1 MSLQKKFEQAAR
13 ATDRY
18 TDIIVKDRVY
28 AAYKQS
34 LDTVRK
40 QTATLY
46 EKHAKDGIL
55 SMSEVSKYNRLGNLE
70 KDIAAEMTR
79 LGGKQVRATTKA
91 IKDVYQE
98 SAYRTAYALNTEM
111 PDIAMNF
118 GLLPTKQVEAS
129 VINPISIKWPE
140 SVKFNTITAT
150 KQIREAITAGIIQGK
165 SYPDVARVIKEKFDM
180 AAYKAERIVRTEAHR
195 ARSMGQLAT
204 LEEAHEQGVPMLK
217 VWITAMDQRVRDIH
231 GPMDGQKVEMFDED
245 GNPGLFWDGNN
256 NKAPAPGMFGVAK
269 SDINCRCA
277 MRGEVPGYEPT
288 ERRERLTEEEY
299 QARKAAEAER
309 AVKEGRDPLPIAR
322 SEIKPYRT
330 YPEYAKEKG
339 FPMLYKG
346 AEPRITDIGVSYS
359 MIDAVGGKELA
370 EVHRAMLQSRGYTDE
385 QIDGMV
391 ENLKKLNA
399 NAELTI
405 RVPSDVIADVLEDGR
420 FKTQFES
427 QTSGGAL
434 NPRGRLRAEEFLY
447 NAPADLA
454 PELRP
459 VYGYLSDVSTS
470 LNAQAYGD
478 VKVIL
483 KDSVRNRTTVVYSDS
498 LYAAQTGQKGASF
511 INNPQLN
518 SVTHPRLGA
527 LSKAKGLDD
536 IAHLYPEMQVHGG
549 VGLGDIKEIIFKRMP
564 DEYTANLLDEK
575 KVKWRVGVQWVE
587 ENMQ

>member
-1 MSLQKKFEQAAR
+1 MTLQKKFEQAAR

-46 EKHAKDGIL
+46 EKHAKGGIL

-79 LGGKQVRATTKA
+79 LGGKQVRATTQA
-91 IKDVYQE
+91 IKGVYQE

-111 PDIAMNF
+111 PDIALNF

-129 VINPISIKWPE
+129 VINPINIKWPE

-217 VWITAMDQRVRDIH
+217 VWVTAMDDRVRDIH
-231 GPMDGQKVEMFDED
+231 GPMDGQKVEMFDEE

-309 AVKEGRDPLPIAR
+309 AAKENRDPLPIAR
-322 SEIKPYRT
+322 SEVKPYRT

-339 FPMLYKG
+339 FPSLYKG
-346 AEPRITDIGVSYS
+346 EEPRVVAPMFKTSAEWLSSLDDEQVDVFRKWTTKENYQIADYQRTGVVSDRTAQQFSGKSKEEIKKYLDDRIS
-359 MIDAVGGKELA
+359 VMEKALKTAPDYRETVYRGMHNLDESAIEALRSSDTLQFPSFMSADKDAKLA
-370 EVHRAMLQSRGYTDE
+370 EVFATREGTATKPGVFFEIRKPLTGKDVSVFGKKFATYDVPTEDEQEILFMPGSKFKVVGSEEYTD
-385 QIDGMV
+385 QRIPGY
-391 ENLKKLNA
+391 
-399 NAELTI
+399 
-405 RVPSDVIADVLEDGR
+405 
-420 FKTQFES
+420 FK
-427 QTSGGAL
+427 
-434 NPRGRLRAEEFLY
+434 N
-447 NAPADLA
+447 
-454 PELRP
+454 
-459 VYGYLSDVSTS
+459 
-470 LNAQAYGD
+470 
-478 VKVIL
+478 VKVYKIIL
-483 KDSVRNRTTVVYSDS
+483 E
-498 LYAAQTGQKGASF
+498 A
-511 INNPQLN
+511 
-518 SVTHPRLGA
+518 
-527 LSKAKGLDD
+527 
-536 IAHLYPEMQVHGG
+536 
-549 VGLGDIKEIIFKRMP
+549 IK
-564 DEYTANLLDEK
+564 
-575 KVKWRVGVQWVE
+575 
-587 ENMQ
+587 